1 MTDLRQQTNRAP
13 VSEDEHTRVA
23 TLHAF
28 FSTEDVDKN
37 ADVFWSGER
46 ISDVVADSV
55 FVMLLGHVV
64 M

>member
-1 MTDLRQQTNRAP
+1 MAGT
-13 VSEDEHTRVA
+13 TRVA

-28 FSTEDVDKN
+28 FSTEN
-37 ADVFWSGER
+37 ADKTQTFFWSGER
-46 ISDVVADSV
+46 ISDVVANYI